1 MFIGHFAAGFAAKK
15 MDRSPSLGTLFMAS
29 QFIDLLWPIFL
40 IMGLESVR
48 IDPGNTAFTPL
59 DFISYPFTH
68 SLLGTLVWAFLFG
81 LVYFLKRKQLKTALV
96 LGLLVVSHWLL
107 DFFTHRPDLL
117 VIPGL
122 ELKVGLGL
130 WNNVAATIIVEGLL
144 FIAGVY
150 LYMKVSKS
158 KNKTGTIALWSLLV
172 FLIIVYISNIMG
184 PPPPSEEA
192 IGYVGLSQFLLI
204 GWGYWIDRNRT
215 SE

>member
-1 MFIGHFAAGFAAKK
+1 
-15 MDRSPSLGTLFMAS
+15 MAS

-40 IMGLESVR
+40 IMGIESVR

-59 DFISYPFTH
+59 DFMSYPFTH

-81 LVYFLKRKQLKTALV
+81 LVYYLKRKQFKTALL
-96 LGLLVVSHWLL
+96 LGLLVLSHWLL

-117 VIPGL
+117 VIPGI

-130 WNNVAATIIVEGLL
+130 WNNVAATIIVEVLL
-144 FIAGVY
+144 FVAGVY

-158 KNKTGTIALWSLLV
+158 KNKAGTIALWSLLV
-172 FLIIVYISNIMG
+172 FLIIIYVSNIVG